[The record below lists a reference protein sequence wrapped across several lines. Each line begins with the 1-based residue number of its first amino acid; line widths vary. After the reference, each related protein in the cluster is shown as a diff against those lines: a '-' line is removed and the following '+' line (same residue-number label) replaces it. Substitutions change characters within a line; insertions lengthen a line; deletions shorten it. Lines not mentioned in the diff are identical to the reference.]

1 MTDHH
6 RAMTAIAFTLFDTP
20 VGTCALVWGE
30 HGIVGTAL
38 PEASDA
44 ATRARVQRRF
54 GALPDAAPPAE
65 LQAVIA
71 RVQALLH
78 GAPDDL
84 ADIALDLR
92 GVPAFD
98 TRVYAYA
105 RGIPPGQTRS
115 YGEVA
120 AALGEAAPMARA
132 VGQALGANP
141 FPIIVP
147 CHRVLAAGR
156 RAGGFSAP
164 GGTRTKLRL
173 LEIEGARLGGTPGL
187 FDR

>member
-1 MTDHH
+1 MAAT
-6 RAMTAIAFTLFDTP
+6 AFTLFDTP
-20 VGTCALVWGE
+20 VGACALAWGA
-30 HGIVGTAL
+30 HGIVGSAL
-38 PEASDA
+38 PEPSEA
-44 ATRARVQRRF
+44 ATRARLQRRF
-54 GALPDAAPPAE
+54 GALPESTPPADV
-65 LQAVIA
+65 QAVIA
-71 RVQALLH
+71 RIQALLH

-92 GVPAFD
+92 GVPPFNA
-98 TRVYAYA
+98 RVYAVA
-105 RGIPPGQTRS
+105 RGIRPGQTRS

-120 AALGEAAPMARA
+120 AALGETAAMARA

-147 CHRVLAAGR
+147 CHRVLAAGS

-173 LEIEGARLGGTPGL
+173 LEIEGAPLGGTPGL
-187 FDR
+187 FDG